1 MRVAVVTDI
10 HGNRAAL
17 FAVLNDLQGQ
27 APDQIVFG
35 GDAAL
40 FGSHP
45 RECWQRVLDLG
56 WPSVQGNTDRYIA
69 DPAAKLATLGPDQA
83 EQADFLRRNIAW
95 AERQLGDSLVAE
107 LRRMSHQE
115 VVTSRAGTVLIVHG
129 TPGDDETGLSRADS
143 DADLAAN
150 IGRIDADVL
159 VCGHTHTAFVRHVDD
174 TLLVN
179 CGSVGRTH
187 DGLPGRPPMR
197 CWTIRPAA
205 GRRRSAESHTVMN
218 PHTGSCLHARYQSPS
233 SSPPRCSPVDRLP
246 DDARRGAPA
255 RDLSASVGAIELPA
269 TPEMRR

>member
-56 WPSVQGNTDRYIA
+56 WPRVQGNTDRYIA
-69 DPAAKLATLGPDQA
+69 DPATKLATFGPDQA
-83 EQADFLRRNIAW
+83 EQAEFLRRNIAW

-107 LRRMSHQE
+107 LRRMSHRA

-129 TPGDDETGLSRADS
+129 APGDDETGLSRADS
-143 DADLAAN
+143 DEDLAAN
-150 IGRIDADVL
+150 VGRIDAEVL
-159 VCGHTHTAFVRHVDD
+159 VCGHTHTAFVRHVGDA
-174 TLLVN
+174 LLVN

-187 DGLPGRPPMR
+187 DGLPGQATYAVLDDSAGR
-197 CWTIRPAA
+197 WSATIRRVPYGHESAHRELLARQVPISEQFAA
-205 GRRRSAESHTVMN
+205 TLLTGR
-218 PHTGSCLHARYQSPS
+218 SPS
-233 SSPPRCSPVDRLP
+233 
-246 DDARRGAPA
+246 
-255 RDLSASVGAIELPA
+255 
-269 TPEMRR
+269 